1 MKMNIEWNL
10 FYLDLDKVIVFRLS
24 SFEIY
29 VNLLRIHEFIF
40 RMIHIYLFRF
50 YDVSMLSVISFCVIV
65 QVSKMFL
72 ARRGA
77 RNKRLK
83 CMKTKLNWPNWKD
96 PFVTFRKI

>member
-1 MKMNIEWNL
+1 MKIEWNFFCL
-10 FYLDLDKVIVFRLS
+10 NLGKINISNCVS

-65 QVSKMFL
+65 QVSKKFL

>member
-1 MKMNIEWNL
+1 MNIEWNFL
-10 FYLDLDKVIVFRLS
+10 YLNLGKPNISIS

-29 VNLLRIHEFIF
+29 VNLLRISGFICL
-40 RMIHIYLFRF
+40 MIQIYLFRF
-50 YDVSMLSVISFCVIV
+50 YDISMLSVISFCVIV
-65 QVSKMFL
+65 QVSKKFL